1 MKKTFLAAAVA
12 VFLGHDPAALAQNVP
27 WRAVIGDNS
36 GVTVPGLPAGSRSV
50 TDELLGDL
58 GKGYVSVRI
67 TSPDTAQGYWA
78 MKQGS
83 WTQYT
88 KIGVSGATQ
97 GPGRTGGEAG
107 HVFSSINSG
116 GSGAGADGQRVFIG
130 RAGVP
135 NDTTTSTWGVWRWDT
150 TQNVEVARGNASS
163 GPLGPNIDADWAYLN
178 QSDTFQGAR
187 AMNGGQ
193 VLVNAYVQSPT
204 GASALY
210 LAKSVPGEGMKP
222 CALRN
227 STDRRMA
234 PNLADGD
241 TFNSSWSFSNL
252 TLTPDNRVF
261 GALSAS
267 GSRAGIWELC
277 SGSGPVALVVD
288 GETGARGPDIGVA
301 TAVFTEFEPA
311 NPGNPGSLYFFA
323 RFRPTSSDLSR
334 LGLFWH
340 DGTSSKPLAMN
351 DTAGVYG
358 PNWRGSTWSSFD
370 TGSLTSAGEYVA
382 FQAQVATTDGGS
394 PSGLWRVRAGGT
406 PQLVAIRGLNET
418 GPEAGR
424 QWDVFYGNAVLANG
438 DIIAE
443 ARTQPGN
450 EYAVWLLKNDGSAPR
465 RVLKVGQ
472 SVSVPTASGVV
483 QAAVTSYEVPSGA
496 AQYSRGGDYWI
507 GADGSLLINANV
519 ATYGAVTITAL
530 PSNPIDKIFANGF
543 DGAP

>member
-12 VFLGHDPAALAQNVP
+12 AFFAHDPVAFAQTVP

-36 GVTVPGLPAGSRSV
+36 AVTVPGLPVGNRSV

-58 GKGYVSVRI
+58 GKGYVGVRI

-78 MKQGS
+78 MKQGT

-88 KIGVSGATQ
+88 KLGVTGATQ

-107 HVFSSINSG
+107 HVFYAISTG
-116 GSGAGADGQRVFIG
+116 GSGAGADGQRVFIA

-135 NDTTTSTWGVWRWDT
+135 NDTTTATWGVWRWDT
-150 TQNVEVARGNASS
+150 TKNVEVARGNASS
-163 GPLGPNIDADWAYLN
+163 GPLSPNIDADWAYQN

-204 GASALY
+204 GVSNLY

-227 STDRRMA
+227 SVDRRMA
-234 PNLADGD
+234 PGLVDGD

-252 TLTPDNRVF
+252 TLTPDNRVY

-267 GSRAGIWELC
+267 GSRSGIWELC

-301 TAVFTEFEPA
+301 TAVFTSFEPA
-311 NPGNPGSLYFFA
+311 SPGVPGSLYFFA

-334 LGLFWH
+334 SGLFWY
-340 DGTSSKPLAMN
+340 DGSSSKPLAMN

-370 TGSLTSAGEYVA
+370 TSSLTSAGEYVA
-382 FQAQVATTDGGS
+382 FQAQVAATDGGT

-406 PQLVAIRGLNET
+406 PQLVAMRGLNET
-418 GPEAGR
+418 GPETGR
-424 QWDVFYGNAVLANG
+424 QWDTFYGNAVLANG
-438 DIIAE
+438 DIIAQ
-443 ARTQPGN
+443 ARTQPGS
-450 EYAVWLLKNDGSAPR
+450 EYALWLLKNDGSAPR
-465 RVLKVGQ
+465 RILKVGQ
-472 SVSVPTASGVV
+472 SVSVPTASGIV
-483 QAAVTSYEVPSGA
+483 QAAVTSYEVPGDA
-496 AQYSRGGDYWI
+496 AQYSRGGDWWI
-507 GADGSLLINANV
+507 GADGSLLISANL
-519 ATYGAVTITAL
+519 ATYGSTMITAL

-543 DGAP
+543 DG